1 MLFPII
7 EVKKMFKSTLKKKSS
22 INIIPMVDVIFFL
35 LVFFML
41 FTTFRTNPQGID
53 MQLPT
58 AVTATDQSETNF
70 IVEIDADGSY
80 YFEGETLTLAQIIS
94 EAELRNQDNEG
105 QLTIIISADKETRYD
120 NVVALIDQMRDAGIY
135 RLALAAE
142 KDGS

>member
-41 FTTFRTNPQGID
+41 FTTFRTNPQGIE

-80 YFEGETLTLAQIIS
+80 YFEGESLALSQIIS
-94 EAELRNQDNEG
+94 EAEVRNEDNEG

-120 NVVALIDQMRDAGIY
+120 NVVSLIDQMRNAGIY

>member
-1 MLFPII
+1 
-7 EVKKMFKSTLKKKSS
+7 MFKSTLKKKSS

-41 FTTFRTNPQGID
+41 FTTFRTNPQGIE

-80 YFEGETLTLAQIIS
+80 YFEGESLALSQIIS
-94 EAELRNQDNEG
+94 EAEVRNEDNEG

-120 NVVALIDQMRDAGIY
+120 NVVSLIDQMRNAGIY

>member
-1 MLFPII
+1 
-7 EVKKMFKSTLKKKSS
+7 MFKSTLKKKSS

-58 AVTATDQSETNF
+58 AVTATDQSDMNF
-70 IVEIDADGSY
+70 VVEIDADGSY
-80 YFEGETLTLAQIIS
+80 YFEGESLTLSQIIS
-94 EAELRNQDNEG
+94 EAEVRNQDNEG

-120 NVVALIDQMRDAGIY
+120 NVVSLIDQMRNAGIY

>member
-1 MLFPII
+1 
-7 EVKKMFKSTLKKKSS
+7 MFKSTLKKKSS

>member
-41 FTTFRTNPQGID
+41 FTTFRTNPMGID

-58 AVTATDQSETNF
+58 AVTATNQSEMNF

-80 YFEGETLTLAQIIS
+80 YFEGESLTLSQIIS
-94 EAELRNQDNEG
+94 EAEVRNQDNEG

-120 NVVALIDQMRDAGIY
+120 NVVSLIDQMRNAGIY